1 MYSNCRKPEFI
12 LVIEADLKAS
22 PLELCAE
29 DYYGV
34 WELYWNYQGLMNT
47 KDVDDE
53 MFIGTLQ
60 ELAAAKK
67 VAPYDKKKYTN
78 EFAPTTLDL
87 DRLRSELKEV
97 KSGNVREGLYWFSY
111 S

>member
-1 MYSNCRKPEFI
+1 VGPLDEARHLRKDIHKWQGVAAYSHCREPHFVPMTKE
-12 LVIEADLKAS
+12 DLKEAL
-22 PLELCAE
+22 LEMCAE

-53 MFIGTLQ
+53 MFIATLQ

-67 VAPYDKKKYTN
+67 VAPFDKKKNTN
-78 EFAPTTLDL
+78 EFEPTTLDL
-87 DRLRSELKEV
+87 V
-97 KSGNVREGLYWFSY
+97 
-111 S
+111 

>member
-1 MYSNCRKPEFI
+1 MTK
-12 LVIEADLKAS
+12 ADLKAS
-22 PLELCAE
+22 LVELCAE

-53 MFIGTLQ
+53 MFIATLQ

-67 VAPYDKKKYTN
+67 MVPYDKNKYTN
-78 EFAPTTLDL
+78 EFERTTLDL
-87 DRLRSELKEV
+87 ERLRSELGEV
-97 KSGNVREGLYWFSY
+97 RSGNVSEDLYWFSCA
-111 S
+111 